1 MKKLAIPTALISVTA
16 LISGCGGGSSTP
28 APSPEP
34 SINQGQFIDSA
45 VANLRYV
52 TDSQEAY
59 TDEQGYFDYLEGETI
74 RFYIGNIYLGE
85 SLGKAIVTP
94 LDLFTTDSDIAS
106 TSALNAI
113 QLLQSLDENQD
124 VSDGIKIPQAIHNLA
139 SGMSIDFSDSAS
151 VFSLDED
158 VIELINHLGINSLVD
173 RSGAKKHFSESL
185 ENFGITYT
193 DTFKSLSA
201 PNFELL
207 TAFYDEQLISY
218 SYENN
223 ALATV
228 VEDQLAPEY
237 TLKPLVLNIET
248 GSLDNNIIISQ
259 DDKKLVAFNRTDGS
273 LRNLSG
279 QGSSTPCYYAKSFV
293 STSNDLT
300 FTQLSGEDG
309 LCGIGGDDYIAR
321 ILIDDSENDEVV
333 PTELDITPTGA
344 LYDYSGQ
351 VSLMYGG
358 KTDGTTG
365 RVGFVDANLDS
376 GTELDLRSLIQTG
389 PKGESQSAIYA
400 LANRDRS
407 LYLVTAEDLLQSGY
421 QLPGTPIFSAETSI
435 YLPTFNQ
442 LGTNISLF
450 FADSAVYQVDRTD
463 LSINKLFDIEEKTSV
478 TDISLH
484 GDYLIF
490 EIRDISDISDFKDH
504 IYSYNLSTRAFSPI
518 FEDKYHGHIHVHG
531 DVLAVSYRDSN
542 STSINEAT
550 VSLFDRNLDIAQNI
564 TNAQLKPYFD
574 LTSNSHS
581 LLIEQNLNTSES
593 TAFDIR
599 LYSISKDNGAL
610 REILILGDV
619 TDTSVSDAQDEKL
632 HVIAKGGTNSRLHQ
646 VSLVEMA
653 TQSTNLPEYSLS
665 PIHGRLY

>member
-1 MKKLAIPTALISVTA
+1 MKKLAIPTALISVTT
-16 LISGCGGGSSTP
+16 LISGCNGGSS
-28 APSPEP
+28 APDPEP
-34 SINQGQFIDSA
+34 TINQGQFIDSA

-52 TDSQEAY
+52 TDSQQAY
-59 TDEQGYFDYLEGETI
+59 TDEQGYFDYLEGETVK
-74 RFYIGNIYLGE
+74 FYLGNIYLGE
-85 SLGKAIVTP
+85 SAGKAIVTP
-94 LDLFTTDSDIAS
+94 LDLLTTDSDISS
-106 TSALNAI
+106 TAVLNAI

-139 SGMSIDFSDSAS
+139 SGMSIDFNDSAS
-151 VFSLDED
+151 SFSQDED
-158 VIELINHLGINSLVD
+158 VIELTNHLGLDSLIN
-173 RSGAKKHFSESL
+173 RSDAKSHFSESL
-185 ENFGITYT
+185 ESFGITYT
-193 DTFKSLSA
+193 DTSKPLSS

-207 TAFYDEQLISY
+207 TAFYGERLMSY

-223 ALATV
+223 ALATE

-237 TLKPLVLNIET
+237 TIKPLVLNIET

-259 DDKKLVAFNRTDGS
+259 DDKKLVAFNRTNGS
-273 LRNLSG
+273 LRNLRG
-279 QGSSTPCYYAKSFV
+279 QDSSIPCYYAKSFV

-309 LCGIGGDDYIAR
+309 LCGIGNDDYIAR
-321 ILIDDSENDEVV
+321 IRIDDSDNDEVV
-333 PTELDITPTGA
+333 PTVLNITPTGA
-344 LYDYSGQ
+344 LYDSSGQ

-365 RVGFVDANLDS
+365 RIGFVDANLVS

-389 PKGESQSAIYA
+389 PKGESQSTIYA

-407 LYLVTAEDLLQSGY
+407 LYIVTAEDLLQPGY
-421 QLPGTPIFSAETSI
+421 QLPSTPIFSAETSI
-435 YLPTFNQ
+435 YLPSFNQ

-463 LSINKLFDIEEKTSV
+463 LTANKLFDLEEKTSV

-490 EIRDISDISDFKDH
+490 EVRDISDFKDH
-504 IYSYNLSTRAFSPI
+504 IYSYNLNTRMYSPI

-531 DVLAVSYRDSN
+531 EVLAVSYRDSN

-550 VSLFDRNLDIAQNI
+550 VSILDRNLDISQNI
-564 TNAQLKPYFD
+564 TNSQLKPYFD
-574 LTSNSHS
+574 LTSNSHR

-593 TAFDIR
+593 TVSDMR

-610 REILILGDV
+610 QEILILGDV
-619 TDTSVSDAQDEKL
+619 TYTSISDAQDDKI
-632 HVIAKGGTNSRLHQ
+632 HVIAKGGTNARLHQ
-646 VSLVEMA
+646 VSLVELA